1 MKKHNLIKVVAI
13 TILVFV
19 LLSWIFPTASY
30 SSTQGLV
37 EAERVQV
44 GFYELFN
51 YPSLA
56 MSYFGYIFVFVL
68 MIGAFYEI
76 LSKTGA
82 YRELVDRLVKQFK
95 GRESLFLATTMV
107 ILAAI
112 TSFTGLSV
120 GLMFVFPFLI
130 ALILSMG
137 YGKLTAAAT
146 TVGSVMVGLIGTTF
160 GNTSVYYLNYYLGTE
175 LTTQIWPK
183 VIILIIGLALL
194 IFNVLKY
201 AKKTKNDVDLV
212 KEDYIPEKVKGK
224 HAIWPL
230 VVIFDLLLIIMVIAQ
245 LPWEEWGITLFT
257 DMTDAIADFEVF
269 GFPIF
274 GKILGAVLP
283 FGQWSIFDF
292 AVLLFIAGAVIAFIY
307 KLKVSQWISA
317 MCDGFKK
324 FALPATLMMILYMCL
339 IIATYHQ
346 FQLVIIDAILS
357 ITSGL
362 NSFTMAIAT
371 FLASV
376 FNMDPMYVAAGTVP
390 YVASLYTDLTT
401 SGYGIIAVIY
411 QSMYGLAMLV
421 APTSVILIGTLAYLK
436 IPYGKWLKHIWKL
449 FVELLVILLIIFTIL
464 VLM

>member
-95 GRESLFLATTMV
+95 GRESLFLDTTMV

-112 TSFTGLSV
+112 TSFSGLSV

-160 GNTSVYYLNYYLGTE
+160 GNTSVYYLNYYLGT
-175 LTTQIWPK
+175 
-183 VIILIIGLALL
+183 
-194 IFNVLKY
+194 
-201 AKKTKNDVDLV
+201 
-212 KEDYIPEKVKGK
+212 
-224 HAIWPL
+224 
-230 VVIFDLLLIIMVIAQ
+230 
-245 LPWEEWGITLFT
+245 
-257 DMTDAIADFEVF
+257 
-269 GFPIF
+269 
-274 GKILGAVLP
+274 
-283 FGQWSIFDF
+283 
-292 AVLLFIAGAVIAFIY
+292 
-307 KLKVSQWISA
+307 
-317 MCDGFKK
+317 
-324 FALPATLMMILYMCL
+324 
-339 IIATYHQ
+339 
-346 FQLVIIDAILS
+346 
-357 ITSGL
+357 
-362 NSFTMAIAT
+362 
-371 FLASV
+371 
-376 FNMDPMYVAAGTVP
+376 
-390 YVASLYTDLTT
+390 
-401 SGYGIIAVIY
+401 
-411 QSMYGLAMLV
+411 
-421 APTSVILIGTLAYLK
+421 
-436 IPYGKWLKHIWKL
+436 
-449 FVELLVILLIIFTIL
+449 
-464 VLM
+464 